1 MRNLLILV
9 ISIIVPCFPQTIL
22 KGELHG
28 IFPKNIYTVSGDI
41 IVKKVDTL
49 VFEAGSE
56 LKFQP
61 LTGIKVYGIFIANGN
76 RENCVLFS
84 LEKNNA
90 DSSLKKWNGLVI
102 ADSSAG
108 VRLSYS
114 MFCDAEVAVDL
125 VNMSHNVVFNNV
137 VFHNISSVNMLG
149 RGSQAGITDDVE
161 YIYDGTGEKII
172 STLDK
177 VHSISL
183 SDVNYADLPL
193 KRQSANLHIPV
204 RWSLAIIALGG
215 SGLWAGGNYYAKKY
229 DRQYNLQNTIK
240 GAEDFRRKR
249 DNMAYIQNMGMAI
262 CGIASGC
269 LSITFWF

>member
-9 ISIIVPCFPQTIL
+9 VSIMVPCFPQTIL

-28 IFPKNIYTVSGDI
+28 IFPKNIYIVSGDI

-61 LTGIKVYGIFIANGN
+61 LTGIKVHGVFIANGN

-102 ADSSAG
+102 ADSGAC

-137 VFHNISSVNMLG
+137 VFHNNSSVNMLR
-149 RGSQAGITDDVE
+149 RGSPAGITDDVE
-161 YIYDGTGEKII
+161 YIYGGTGGKII
-172 STLDK
+172 PVLDK
-177 VHSISL
+177 TDGAFLPDI
-183 SDVNYADLPL
+183 NYAGLAL
-193 KRQSANLHIPV
+193 KKQSINRHILA
-204 RWSLAIIALGG
+204 RWSLAIITLGG
-215 SGLWAGGNYYAKKY
+215 SGLWAGGHYKAEKY
-229 DRQYNLQNTIK
+229 DRQYNLQNTTK

-249 DNMAYIQNMGMAI
+249 DNMACIQNIGMAI
-262 CGIASGC
+262 CGIGSGC

>member
-1 MRNLLILV
+1 MRNLLIIV
-9 ISIIVPCFPQTIL
+9 ISIMVPCFSQTIL

-28 IFPKNIYTVSGDI
+28 IFPKDIYTVAGDV

-61 LTGIKVYGIFIANGN
+61 LTGIKVYGVFIANGN

-102 ADSSAG
+102 ADSSAC

-137 VFHNISSVNMLG
+137 VFHNNNSENMLR
-149 RGSQAGITDDVE
+149 RGSPVGINDDVE
-161 YIYDGTGEKII
+161 YIYDGTGGEII
-172 STLDK
+172 SVLNKAD
-177 VHSISL
+177 SMPL
-183 SDVNYADLPL
+183 SDINHAGLPL
-193 KRQSANLHIPV
+193 KRQSVNWHIPV
-204 RWSLAIIALGG
+204 RLSLAIIALGG
-215 SGLWAGGNYYAKKY
+215 SGLWAGGHYKAEIY

-240 GAEDFRRKR
+240 GAEDLRRKR
-249 DNMAYIQNMGMAI
+249 DNMACIQNIGMAI
-262 CGIASGC
+262 CGIGSGC